1 MRLPQPCLIQRSDTE
16 SCHNGAFALL
26 QTMLLWIAFALL
38 TAAVLAWVLAPLA
51 GPAPADDADASAEAG
66 TRAVYRDQL
75 AEIQAERAQGLIGA
89 AEAEAATIE
98 VSRKLLAS
106 AARSEAAARP
116 VAGSAP
122 GGIRHTHIAL
132 ITAAGI
138 PLLTLGL
145 YLAHGSPSVP
155 SAPIAATQEAAGERA
170 DLTRMIALV
179 EARLRETP
187 DDGKGWEVIAPVY
200 LKVGRFADAAT
211 AYANAAR
218 LQGESVK
225 LLAGIAESSISA
237 RDGIVTDEARAAYEK
252 ILKLEPGRLEPR
264 FWLAVAKEQDGRLA
278 EALTEY
284 KVLLDEAL
292 PGAGYRGSL
301 ETRIKETSQRMG
313 ASARKQPSGPSTADV
328 EAASKLSP
336 EQRSQMIAGMVDGL
350 AQRLKSDGKD
360 LPGWLRL
367 LNAYAVLGRHDEAR
381 AALAEARR
389 NFSGDQRALAD
400 LSRLATTLGL
410 ES

>member
-1 MRLPQPCLIQRSDTE
+1 
-16 SCHNGAFALL
+16 
-26 QTMLLWIAFALL
+26 MLLWIAFALL

-51 GPAPADDADASAEAG
+51 GPAPEGDADASAEAG

-75 AEIQAERAQGLIGA
+75 AEIAAERAQGLIGA

-116 VAGSAP
+116 AAGSARR
-122 GGIRHTHIAL
+122 GIRHTHIAL
-132 ITAAGI
+132 ITAAGV
-138 PLLTLGL
+138 PLLALGL
-145 YLAHGSPSVP
+145 YLAHGSPSMP
-155 SAPIAATQEAAGERA
+155 SPPIAARQEAAGERA

-179 EARLRETP
+179 EARLREAP

-225 LLAGIAESSISA
+225 LLAGIAESSIYA

-252 ILKLEPGRLEPR
+252 ILKLEPGRPEPR

-284 KVLLDEAL
+284 KALLDEAP
-292 PGAGYRGSL
+292 PGVGYRGSL

-313 ASARKQPSGPSTADV
+313 ASARQQPSSKQPSGPSTADV

-350 AQRLKSDGKD
+350 AQRLKSEGKD

-367 LNAYAVLGRHDEAR
+367 LNAYAVLGRHEEAR

-389 NFSGDQRALAD
+389 NFAGDQRALAD

>member
-1 MRLPQPCLIQRSDTE
+1 
-16 SCHNGAFALL
+16 
-26 QTMLLWIAFALL
+26 MLLWIAFALL

-51 GPAPADDADASAEAG
+51 GPAPAGDADESAEAG

-75 AEIQAERAQGLIGA
+75 AEIEAERAQGLIGA

-106 AARSEAAARP
+106 AARSDAAARP
-116 VAGSAP
+116 AAGSAP

-132 ITAAGI
+132 ITAAGV

-145 YLAHGSPSVP
+145 YLAHGSPSMP
-155 SAPIAATQEAAGERA
+155 SPPIAARQEAAGERA

-179 EARLRETP
+179 EARLREAP

-218 LQGESVK
+218 LQGDSVK
-225 LLAGIAESSISA
+225 LLAGIAESSIYA

-367 LNAYAVLGRHDEAR
+367 LNAYAVLGRHEEAR

-389 NFSGDQRALAD
+389 NFAGDQRALAD